1 MGRVLLAFGA
11 RSRRRS
17 LPVASVLGS
26 PQPHTIVEPALLHRE
41 LCHVRTDGYALVDQ
55 ELELGLP
62 SIAVPVRSRD
72 GRAVAAINVGAQA
85 ARVECQTM
93 MRDYVPVLLGRGR
106 SDRCCARAAGDNRT
120 ASSVIGLTIPCSWG

>member
-1 MGRVLLAFGA
+1 LV
-11 RSRRRS
+11 RRT
-17 LPVASVLGS
+17 
-26 PQPHTIVEPALLHRE
+26 PHTIVEPALLHRE

-93 MRDYVPVLLGRGR
+93 MRDYVPVLPGAAEAIAVALAPQAII
-106 SDRCCARAAGDNRT
+106 ARR
-120 ASSVIGLTIPCSWG
+120 VR